1 MAAKKILLIDES
13 HLMRLQVRLLLEQ
26 EGFQVAELE
35 SAQDYFANLWRYAE
49 LDLLLLD
56 VDSGEGGGLA
66 ALREMQERPGEIWP
80 AVFVLSGNADR
91 ETIRSAL
98 CYGAK
103 DYILKPFVSEDF
115 LRKIAYFF
123 HAGAGTSF
131 KEKYDALVEAF
142 RLHSEE
148 ILEEGDGAFPRE
160 KIDALAEE
168 CFALVRGDARLILFN
183 HDYGIAGYTFRHS
196 VNVALLA
203 ALIGQWLGLSE
214 EKLCKL
220 TTAGLLHDLGK
231 MAIPPAI
238 LNKRGELTPD
248 EREIV
253 CNHPRKCLEILALQ
267 GYERELLF
275 GILQHH
281 ERIDGSGY
289 PEKLPGRTISLFARI
304 IAVADVYDAMMSNR
318 VYHHGVTPFVVIEQ
332 LVKDMAGKLDPLVCA
347 VLLKKSK
354 EQMVGQRVILADGR
368 EAVIEEF
375 EEGGFAEPV
384 LQLPDG
390 QRIRF
395 HESSPVI
402 RMKG

>member
-13 HLMRLQVRLLLEQ
+13 HLMRLQVRLLLER
-26 EGFQVAELE
+26 EGFQVAELD
-35 SAQDYFANLWRYAE
+35 SVQDYFANLWRYAE

-56 VDSGEGGGLA
+56 VDSGERGGLA
-66 ALREMQERPGEIWP
+66 ALRGMQEKPGEVWP
-80 AVFVLSGNADR
+80 AVFILSGNADR
-91 ETIRSAL
+91 ETIRTAL

-131 KEKYDALVEAF
+131 KEKYDALVEEF
-142 RLHSEE
+142 RLNSEA
-148 ILEEGDGAFPRE
+148 ILEEGEGAFPKE

-168 CFALVRGDARLILFN
+168 CFALVKGDVRLILFN
-183 HDYGIAGYTFRHS
+183 HDYGVAGYTFRHS
-196 VNVALLA
+196 VNVALLS
-203 ALIGQWLGLSE
+203 ALIGQWMGLGD
-214 EKLCKL
+214 EKLRKL
-220 TTAGLLHDLGK
+220 TVAGLLHDLGK

-281 ERIDGSGY
+281 ERVDGSGY
-289 PEKLPGRTISLFARI
+289 PEKLPGRAISLFARI

-332 LVKDMAGKLDPLVCA
+332 LVKDMAGKLDPLVCS
-347 VLLKKSK
+347 VLLKNSK

-368 EAVIEEF
+368 KAVIEEF

-395 HESSPVI
+395 NESSPVV
-402 RMKG
+402 RLKG